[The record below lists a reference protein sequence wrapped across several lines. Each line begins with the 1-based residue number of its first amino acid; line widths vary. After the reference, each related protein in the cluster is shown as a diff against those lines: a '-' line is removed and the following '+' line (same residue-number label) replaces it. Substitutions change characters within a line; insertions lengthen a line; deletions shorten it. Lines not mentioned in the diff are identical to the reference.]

1 MQSFYQALDDG
12 DLEAAMALLADDV
25 KFRGVPYITGKDAA
39 RRYLQ
44 GIIDDEG
51 WRQEISDLKV
61 EGDTVTYNWTVYNP
75 NGVVSAR
82 GVEVMHIKNGKIIL
96 IESEAQ

>member
-1 MQSFYQALDDG
+1 MQSFNRALEDG
-12 DLEAAMALLADDV
+12 NLEAAMALLADDI
-25 KFRGVPYITGKDAA
+25 KFRGVPYLSGKDAV

-75 NGVVSAR
+75 NGAVSAR
-82 GVEVMHIKNGKIIL
+82 GVEMMHIKDGKILL